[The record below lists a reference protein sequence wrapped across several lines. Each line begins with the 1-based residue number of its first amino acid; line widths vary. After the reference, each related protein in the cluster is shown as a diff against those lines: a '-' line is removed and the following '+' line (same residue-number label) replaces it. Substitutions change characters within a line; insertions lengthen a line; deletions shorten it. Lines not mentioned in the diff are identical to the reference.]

1 MPTPSLSLSEGFS
14 TIKSSGSME
23 AGEEDSALGV
33 RGQEADRALHC
44 LELPVSTL
52 HQNDMDSACCFPLAE
67 QDGTGDVILFR
78 FLLLVLLPRTAYTA
92 TIQQK
97 FRD

>member
-1 MPTPSLSLSEGFS
+1 
-14 TIKSSGSME
+14 ME

-67 QDGTGDVILFR
+67 QDRTGDVILFR
-78 FLLLVLLPRTAYTA
+78 FLLLVLLPRTL
-92 TIQQK
+92 QQFNTSSETEMHAEQSLFYK
-97 FRD
+97 AL